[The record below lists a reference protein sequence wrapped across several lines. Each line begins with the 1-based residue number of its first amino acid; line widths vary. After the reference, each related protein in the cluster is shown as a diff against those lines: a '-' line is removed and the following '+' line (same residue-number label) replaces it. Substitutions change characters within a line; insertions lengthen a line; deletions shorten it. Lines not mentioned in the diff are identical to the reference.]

1 MKKMISLLIF
11 VYEISLI
18 AAVLLLI
25 FKSRISE
32 GNYLVVQ
39 LVLFWCGVL
48 TGMLCFAPRFTVWLT
63 KKIFKNAAVN
73 PAFNPEDY
81 PEDSTYWWIIMVII
95 LLLSVFFKMTLIIP
109 VAIIIQSSYLIFK
122 LVIIHKTL
130 SLTNP
135 EE

>member
-11 VYEISLI
+11 VYAISLI
-18 AAVLLLI
+18 TAVSLLI

-32 GNYLVVQ
+32 DNYLVVQ
-39 LVLFWCGVL
+39 LVLFGCGVL

-63 KKIFKNAAVN
+63 KKIAVN
-73 PAFNPEDY
+73 TEFNPEDY
-81 PEDSTYWWIIMVII
+81 PEDSICWWIIMVII
-95 LLLSVFFKMTLIIP
+95 LLLGVFFEMTSIIP
-109 VAIIIQSSYLIFK
+109 IAVIIQSSYLVFK

>member
-11 VYEISLI
+11 VYAISLI
-18 AAVLLLI
+18 AAVSLLI

-48 TGMLCFAPRFTVWLT
+48 TGMLCFAPRFVVWLT
-63 KKIFKNAAVN
+63 KKNFKNAAVN
-73 PAFNPEDY
+73 PEFNPEDY
-81 PEDSTYWWIIMVII
+81 PEDSICWWIIMVIV

-109 VAIIIQSSYLIFK
+109 IAIIIQSSYLVFK

-130 SLTNP
+130 SLTNLQ
-135 EE
+135 E

>member
-1 MKKMISLLIF
+1 MKKTISLLIF
-11 VYEISLI
+11 VYAISLI
-18 AAVLLLI
+18 AAVSLLI

-48 TGMLCFAPRFTVWLT
+48 TGMLCFAPRFIVQITN
-63 KKIFKNAAVN
+63 KIFKNAAVN
-73 PAFNPEDY
+73 PEFNPEDY
-81 PEDSTYWWIIMVII
+81 HEDSTCWWIIMVII

-109 VAIIIQSSYLIFK
+109 VAVIIQSSYLIFK

-130 SLTNP
+130 SLTNSQ
-135 EE
+135 E

>member
-1 MKKMISLLIF
+1 MISLLIF
-11 VYEISLI
+11 VYAISLI
-18 AAVLLLI
+18 TAVSLLI

-32 GNYLVVQ
+32 DNYLVVQ
-39 LVLFWCGVL
+39 LVLFGCGVL
-48 TGMLCFAPRFTVWLT
+48 TGMLCFAPRFTVLLT

-73 PAFNPEDY
+73 TEFNPEDY
-81 PEDSTYWWIIMVII
+81 PEDSICWWIIMVII
-95 LLLSVFFKMTLIIP
+95 LLLGVFFEMTSIIP
-109 VAIIIQSSYLIFK
+109 IAVIIQSSYLVFK

>member
-1 MKKMISLLIF
+1 MKKTIFQLIF
-11 VYEISLI
+11 VYAISLI
-18 AAVLLLI
+18 AAVSLLI

-73 PAFNPEDY
+73 PEFNPEDY
-81 PEDSTYWWIIMVII
+81 HEDSTCWWIIMVII

-109 VAIIIQSSYLIFK
+109 VAVIIQSSYLIFK

-130 SLTNP
+130 SLTNSQ
-135 EE
+135 E

>member
-1 MKKMISLLIF
+1 MISLLIF
-11 VYEISLI
+11 VYAISLI
-18 AAVLLLI
+18 TAVSLLI

-32 GNYLVVQ
+32 DNYLVVQ
-39 LVLFWCGVL
+39 LVLFGCGVL

-63 KKIFKNAAVN
+63 KKIAVN
-73 PAFNPEDY
+73 TEFNPEDY
-81 PEDSTYWWIIMVII
+81 PEDSICWWIIMVII
-95 LLLSVFFKMTLIIP
+95 LLLGVFFEMTSIIP
-109 VAIIIQSSYLIFK
+109 IAVIIQSSYLVFK

>member
-63 KKIFKNAAVN
+63 KKIFKNTAVN

>member
-1 MKKMISLLIF
+1 MKKTIFQLIF
-11 VYEISLI
+11 VYAISLI
-18 AAVLLLI
+18 AAVSLLI

-73 PAFNPEDY
+73 PEFNPEDY
-81 PEDSTYWWIIMVII
+81 PKDSISWWIIMVII
-95 LLLSVFFKMTLIIP
+95 LLLSVFLKMTLIIP

-130 SLTNP
+130 SLTNSQ
-135 EE
+135 E